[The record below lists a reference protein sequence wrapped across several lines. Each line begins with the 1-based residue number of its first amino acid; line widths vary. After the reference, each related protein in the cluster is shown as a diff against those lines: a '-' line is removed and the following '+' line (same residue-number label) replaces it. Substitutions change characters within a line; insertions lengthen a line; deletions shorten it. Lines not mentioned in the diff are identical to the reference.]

1 MGIIAWIIVGGLAG
15 WIASKFTGN
24 DARMGIGANIL
35 IGIGGAII
43 GGWVA
48 SLLDLAPVTGINIWS
63 IIVAVVGAVILL
75 AIINAMTGRRR

>member
-63 IIVAVVGAVILL
+63 IIVATIGAVILL